1 MSIKNIINWKIFFIL
16 LVASILS
23 IIAILPYM
31 LSLQWDIL
39 IQIPL
44 PLPVVLLL
52 SIIQNIVLFS
62 IIIFFGLLLSKKVWL
77 WTRYLEKY
85 VKNKTISLD
94 IKKMFKKS
102 VLFWLW
108 TGALIILIDLLF
120 VNIGVV
126 ILEDTSIP
134 IWQWALATFYGWIS
148 EEILLRL
155 FLMSLVIWILN
166 KVLKQKEN
174 NWIIYFAIII
184 TAILFWVWHL
194 PAVASMIDL
203 TPVIIFRTILLN
215 AIWGIVFW
223 YLYWKQGLESS
234 MVAHFSADI
243 VLHVLLPEM
252 VLFVNI

>member
-134 IWQWALATFYGWIS
+134 ICNEL
-148 EEILLRL
+148 
-155 FLMSLVIWILN
+155 
-166 KVLKQKEN
+166 
-174 NWIIYFAIII
+174 
-184 TAILFWVWHL
+184 
-194 PAVASMIDL
+194 
-203 TPVIIFRTILLN
+203 
-215 AIWGIVFW
+215 
-223 YLYWKQGLESS
+223 
-234 MVAHFSADI
+234 
-243 VLHVLLPEM
+243 
-252 VLFVNI
+252 